1 MAISPAFARV
11 LAAGRRPFNARVEEA
26 RRRASG
32 FDAAVFAAFLQDH
45 VDGLVV
51 AVDAVAP
58 ARTMAVALAAYD
70 IALTLCAQGLATS
83 AGAVWSR
90 VLPHVAARVAEQ
102 PQDVLGALSNAVV
115 NLAGVDGARVDEWLA
130 AMSELGPRAATVGE
144 LLGLGQVLA
153 WRAGMAHWRA
163 GALAAADALPP
174 ALRLAAL
181 GASGDADWP
190 SLRSKFDADPWARAQ
205 TGAHDGWQVGSFS
218 GFGGR
223 FAQPPELRAGAD
235 GFVLRSGPR
244 HFLAIADAFGAVL
257 LPAAAEE
264 FAAAAA
270 PRAPEGVRVREGG
283 VSVNGREFAC
293 DLPVDGLV
301 LAAGAHTLALASPW
315 THAVRLLPLR

>member
-1 MAISPAFARV
+1 MAISAAFARV
-11 LAAGRRPFNARVEEA
+11 LAAGRKPFNARVEEA
-26 RRRASG
+26 KRRASG
-32 FDAAVFAAFLQDH
+32 FDAAAFAGFLQDH
-45 VDGLVV
+45 VDGVV
-51 AVDAVAP
+51 AAVDAVAP

-70 IALTLCAQGLATS
+70 IALTLCAQGLSTS

-90 VLPHVAARVAEQ
+90 VLPAVAARVAEQ
-102 PQDVLGALSNAVV
+102 PQDVLGSLSNAVV
-115 NLAGVDGARVDEWLA
+115 HLAGVDGARVDEWLE
-130 AMSELGPRAATVGE
+130 AMSTLGPRAENVPQ

-174 ALRLAAL
+174 ALRNAAL
-181 GASGDADWP
+181 GADGDAAWP
-190 SLRSKFDADPWARAQ
+190 ALRARLDADPWAQARAN
-205 TGAHDGWQVGSFS
+205 DGWQVGSFT

-223 FAQPPELRAGAD
+223 FAQPPELRVGPD

-270 PRAPEGVRVREGG
+270 PRAPEGVRVHEGRLAFA
-283 VSVNGREFAC
+283 GREIAL
-293 DLPVDGLV
+293 DLPADGLV
-301 LAAGAHTLALASPW
+301 LAAGAHTLAVASPW